1 MTWELQSPVSDDIY
15 RLVNEQGRT
24 LWGVAHRGFDV
35 DHPQAL
41 GVVEVALP
49 TGPTSLLLVEPF
61 AGGFVLDAVRS
72 YQGLVEGELRTLFL
86 GIVDELL
93 SSSDAQSRLCLECI
107 GLDADGHP
115 RIIPGIS
122 RTQSSSM
129 RFAVGEMIYHAAYGR
144 PWAQSPLP
152 VTVALSDFSQPVQ
165 TLVAQLLDESVSD
178 TGLSATL
185 AEVSGTLRR
194 TGTPSALPLLPAER
208 DLDPGLALTARLR
221 AAKAPGAD
229 TRSAPR
235 ALPEPP
241 APTTDS
247 TRSVETDGAAGR
259 LRAASRDHARRK
271 GQRTRRSRRSRGSP
285 SWFRLVTSWLATNR
299 SSLVRRLSERDQ
311 SERRWR
317 FGTRTW
323 AILAVSLTVIGGF
336 VMVRSWS
343 SGGSPASVSSTQ
355 GTGAE
360 TESKPSHESTPSPAE
375 SPNRD
380 SDLDQGG
387 VDRLSETQ
395 ILDLLEDLCQRRSEA
410 LSSGDDQALAAL
422 TVPDSAAAAADELL
436 DLQAF
441 VGNAYTIEVDD
452 LVITKQTETR
462 ILVDA
467 QMSTKV
473 TVDGEISDFEPTQV
487 EFELE
492 SHTGE
497 WKIGTVTEIE
507 D

>member
-1 MTWELQSPVSDDIY
+1 
-15 RLVNEQGRT
+15 
-24 LWGVAHRGFDV
+24 
-35 DHPQAL
+35 
-41 GVVEVALP
+41 
-49 TGPTSLLLVEPF
+49 
-61 AGGFVLDAVRS
+61 
-72 YQGLVEGELRTLFL
+72 
-86 GIVDELL
+86 
-93 SSSDAQSRLCLECI
+93 
-107 GLDADGHP
+107 
-115 RIIPGIS
+115 
-122 RTQSSSM
+122 
-129 RFAVGEMIYHAAYGR
+129 
-144 PWAQSPLP
+144 
-152 VTVALSDFSQPVQ
+152 
-165 TLVAQLLDESVSD
+165 
-178 TGLSATL
+178 
-185 AEVSGTLRR
+185 
-194 TGTPSALPLLPAER
+194 
-208 DLDPGLALTARLR
+208 
-221 AAKAPGAD
+221 
-229 TRSAPR
+229 
-235 ALPEPP
+235 
-241 APTTDS
+241 
-247 TRSVETDGAAGR
+247 
-259 LRAASRDHARRK
+259 
-271 GQRTRRSRRSRGSP
+271 
-285 SWFRLVTSWLATNR
+285 
-299 SSLVRRLSERDQ
+299 
-311 SERRWR
+311 
-317 FGTRTW
+317 
-323 AILAVSLTVIGGF
+323 
-336 VMVRSWS
+336 MVRSWS
-343 SGGSPASVSSTQ
+343 SGDSPASVSSTQ

-360 TESKPSHESTPSPAE
+360 AESKPSHESTPSPAE